1 MAVNVYQSIQG
12 NLGLAKAINYFVS
25 HSIPV
30 SIPLNDTQ
38 KYDLVADFNG
48 KLQRISVKT
57 SRNTTTGGK
66 TYQVQLRNTGGSSG
80 KSVTRLFDNETVD
93 YLFIYTADDKMY
105 LIPTADLEIVNS
117 ITVGLK
123 YTEYLIQEKPFSI
136 FAQEIENS

>member
-1 MAVNVYQSIQG
+1 MAVSIYQSIQG

-48 KLQRISVKT
+48 KLQRVSVKT
-57 SRNTTTGGK
+57 SRNTRTNGK
-66 TYQVQLRNTGGSSG
+66 SYEVQLRNTGGSSG
-80 KSVTRLFDNETVD
+80 KSVIRLFDNESAD
-93 YLFIYTADDKMY
+93 YLFVYTANDKMY
-105 LIPTADLEIVNS
+105 LIPFSAITTTSEIV
-117 ITVGLK
+117 VGIK
-123 YTEYLIQEKPFSI
+123 YTEYLVEEKPFSV

>member
-1 MAVNVYQSIQG
+1 MAVNVYQSMQG

-57 SRNTTTGGK
+57 SRNTSTEGK

-80 KSVTRLFDNETVD
+80 KSIIRLFDNETVD

-105 LIPTADLEIVNS
+105 LIPTEDIQVTNA

-123 YTEYLIQEKPFSI
+123 YTEYLVEEKPFSI
-136 FAQEIENS
+136 FAQELENS

>member
-1 MAVNVYQSIQG
+1 MAINVYQSIQG

-48 KLQRISVKT
+48 KLQRVSVKT
-57 SRNTTTGGK
+57 SRNTHSGGK
-66 TYQVQLRNTGGSSG
+66 SYEVQLRNTGGSSG
-80 KSVTRLFDNETVD
+80 KSVVRLFDNESAD
-93 YLFIYTADDKMY
+93 YLFVYTADDKMY
-105 LIPTADLEIVNS
+105 LIPFSEITATTG
-117 ITVGLK
+117 ITVGTK
-123 YTEYLIQEKPFSI
+123 YTEYLVQEKPFSI